1 MTETTVNKNLERR
14 LRRAFHKLGYSLRK
28 SRKCN
33 YYTEFGWYMIVND
46 YLNCVAFNSG
56 SYNYNLQ
63 DLVELLSELTSEE

>member
-28 SRKCN
+28 ERRKLD
-33 YYTEFGWYMIVND
+33 YTDCGWYMIVND